1 MTGASGDSKQN
12 TALDE
17 EKWLKRQWLSC
28 DHRDDSSHS
37 EKICGVCD
45 YTLDI
50 LTAVRYKLQEFEMSD
65 HSPHTDPNII
75 RRRPPVPC
83 PKLPTTSNPK
93 QTKTGNYSYADIEFR
108 PMIVTEEGAFSAPI
122 QDAPYDM
129 KAQDD
134 ITENPAGNMQWDDDL
149 GHYDSSEK
157 SYSQVYV
164 NDRTDC
170 EVSHELTSHLRET
183 VIADEDYEIEKQSFD
198 EDNSSDYIYD
208 TPIDTSSQKEI
219 DLSQLYAK
227 VDFSA
232 KKKKPPRKD
241 IPSSA
246 RSEHRKQKETPSKK
260 SPHSGSSD
268 AGNSK
273 FFVGISDEI
282 SGTPP
287 PIPAPYRGK

>member
-1 MTGASGDSKQN
+1 MFFLTGAGGDSKQS
-12 TALDE
+12 TGLDD
-17 EKWLKRQWLSC
+17 EKWLKRQRLSF
-28 DHRDDSSHS
+28 DHRDDTSYK
-37 EKICGVCD
+37 EKIYGVCD
-45 YTLDI
+45 YTLNI
-50 LTAVRYKLQEFEMSD
+50 LTAVRYKLEKLTMSY
-65 HSPHTDPNII
+65 HSAHTDPNFI

-83 PKLPTTSNPK
+83 PKLPTTSHPK
-93 QTKTGNYSYADIEFR
+93 QAKIGNYSYADIEFR

-122 QDAPYDM
+122 QDTPCDI

-134 ITENPAGNMQWDDDL
+134 VTENPAGNLQWDDDL
-149 GHYDSSEK
+149 GHFDSEK
-157 SYSQVYV
+157 LYSQGYV
-164 NDRTDC
+164 NAGSDC
-170 EVSHELTSHLRET
+170 EVSQELASQLRET
-183 VIADEDYEIEKQSFD
+183 VIADEDYETEKQSFD
-198 EDNSSDYIYD
+198 EDCSSDYIYD

-241 IPSSA
+241 SPSSA
-246 RSEHRKQKETPSKK
+246 RSEHGNQKETASKK
-260 SPHSGSSD
+260 YSGPSD

-282 SGTPP
+282 PDTPP